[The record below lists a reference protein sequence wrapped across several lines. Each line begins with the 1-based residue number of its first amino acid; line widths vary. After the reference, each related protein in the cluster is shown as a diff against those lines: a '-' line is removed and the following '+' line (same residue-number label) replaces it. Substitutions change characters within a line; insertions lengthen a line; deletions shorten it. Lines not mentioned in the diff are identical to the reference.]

1 MSPTAADLERLHR
14 RLIEGFNPFEHRVVQ
29 TPWDPI
35 PYPDVRSIH
44 GSVSD
49 EILSLIRHTHEDG
62 AARFVLLRGTP
73 GIGKTHLLRRLRVEL
88 GALGTFV
95 VIGPFGEGR
104 RLYRHILRQLCESL
118 DHRRTEEVPRLQ
130 LQEFALQVLGRAAA
144 DLPMTDWIRQ
154 RLARDPAY
162 LIEVLAQHTDPV
174 KLRDRVLARHPG
186 VDRDVVTGLFAMLD
200 VDRMGL
206 AARWL
211 QGVELPDEDLAVL
224 RIGDAVTEEDRAHEV
239 LRSLIQLSRDSFP
252 LVICFDQLEFL
263 PAVDGEP
270 GFVALAKVAAQL
282 AMAGR
287 VVLLVSCLVETWEE
301 YRKRLP
307 GSAVD
312 RIAQNSFV
320 LEPPTADQIAE
331 VLSTRLHALYGPL
344 RPPDPAYPFGQEV
357 SGELAAEPGISVR
370 RVLERAG
377 RTLEDMRRRKRIS
390 LVRSLRSGPPTVPFE
405 VWLDGEVR
413 RRVTALQSGGKLPLD
428 EGLVK
433 RGLGLALDLARR
445 KILPLGPLAVRA
457 VDESPARSR
466 YLHLTAEFEVEPGTR
481 LIGFCFCNTENARSF
496 VAHCEHLLKEFT
508 DGRRGLGGAVLLRDE
523 RLADLPLTWK
533 KSREALRAFATGGG
547 SFLRLDLD
555 TLARLETL
563 RTLLADAA
571 AGDLSGPD
579 RPATREDVEAAVLRT
594 RLTQDA
600 KLWGRLAETLSPL
613 ARGPAPGLKDA
624 LIEAAR
630 RKRVM
635 PWSRLHESLPPDLR
649 GVERKAV
656 LLAAQAAPGQILVLD
671 PDGEDPVFC
680 WQP

>member
-14 RLIEGFNPFEHRVVQ
+14 RLLEGFNPFEDRVVQ

-35 PYPDVRSIH
+35 TFPDVRSIH
-44 GSVSD
+44 GSISD
-49 EILSLIRHTHEDG
+49 EILALIRCTHEDG
-62 AARFVLLRGTP
+62 AARFVLLRGQP

-88 GALGTFV
+88 GSLGTFV

-118 DHRRTEEVPRLQ
+118 DHRRTDEDPRPQ
-130 LQEFALQVLGRAAA
+130 LQDFALQVLGRAAA
-144 DLPMTDWIRQ
+144 DLPTAAWIRQ
-154 RLARDPAY
+154 RLAQDPAY

-174 KLRDRVLARHPG
+174 RLRERVLERHPG
-186 VDRDVVTGLFAMLD
+186 VDRDVVTVLFAMLD

-211 QGVELPDEDLAVL
+211 QGVELPDEELAAL
-224 RIGDAVTEEDRAHEV
+224 RVGSAVNEEDRANEV

-252 LVICFDQLEFL
+252 LIICFDQLEFL
-263 PAVDGEP
+263 PTVDGEP

-287 VVLLVSCLVETWEE
+287 VVLLLSCLIRTWEE
-301 YRKRLP
+301 YREHLP
-307 GSAVD
+307 ASAVD
-312 RIAQNSFV
+312 RITQNSFV
-320 LEPPTADQIAE
+320 LERLTAEQIAE
-331 VLSTRLHALYGPL
+331 VLSTRLHPVYGSL
-344 RPPDPAYPFGQEV
+344 RPPRPTYPFGLEV

-377 RTLEDMRRRKRIS
+377 RTLEDMRRRKRVS
-390 LVRSLRSGPPTVPFE
+390 PVQRLGAGPPAVPFE

-413 RRVTALQSGGKLPLD
+413 RRVTALQSSGKLPFD
-428 EGLVK
+428 EGLAK

-445 KILPLGPLAVRA
+445 KTLPLGPLVVRSL
-457 VDESPARSR
+457 DENPARSR
-466 YLHLTAEFEVEPGTR
+466 YLHLTAEFDADRQTR
-481 LIGFCFCNTENARSF
+481 RLGFCFCNTENARSF
-496 VAHCEHLLKEFT
+496 IAHCEHLLKEFK

-523 RLADLPLTWK
+523 RLADLPSTWK
-533 KSREALRAFATGGG
+533 KSHQALRAFGTVGGT
-547 SFLRLDLD
+547 FLPLDLD

-579 RPATREDVEAAVLRT
+579 RPATREDVESAVART
-594 RLTQDA
+594 RLVQDA
-600 KLWGRLAETLSPL
+600 KLWGRLAEMLSPL

-624 LIEAAR
+624 LIEMAK
-630 RKRVM
+630 RKRVV
-635 PWSRLHESLPPDLR
+635 PWSRLQESLPPDLR
-649 GVERKAV
+649 GADLKAT
-656 LLAAQAAPGQILVLD
+656 LLAAQAAPRQILVLD